1 MSGVAEAVRDTAAVP
16 AFVYDLRAFA
26 ADPAAGHATVET
38 GDAWF
43 SARRML
49 PFEGKV
55 AVAALSLDGTGQAT
69 LAYDE
74 FVFVISG
81 ALTIA
86 AATTQT
92 IAANT
97 GAMLP
102 QGLTFDWTAT
112 AGTQAIVVRYN
123 GPGGGAD
130 QPVLVDLQA
139 TLNPSNPPAADVLTS
154 DVPSCRNHTDYV
166 TPNGEFMCGVW
177 DSTPYSRRAIDYRH
191 GELMHLLA
199 GSVTFEDDHGNAA
212 TFRKDDLFIMLP
224 GARCSWLSTEDCAK
238 LWVIYRPAA

>member
-1 MSGVAEAVRDTAAVP
+1 MSGVSEAVRDAAAMP
-16 AFVYDLRAFA
+16 AFVHDLRAFA
-26 ADPAAGHATVET
+26 ADASAGEPTRET

-43 SARRML
+43 ASRRVL
-49 PFEGKV
+49 PFDGPV
-55 AVAALSLDGTGQAT
+55 AVSVMTLDGRGQVT
-69 LAYDE
+69 LGFDE
-74 FVFVISG
+74 FVFVIDG
-81 ALTIA
+81 GLTIA
-86 AATTQT
+86 AAATQE

-102 QGLTFDWTAT
+102 QGLTFDWTAQ
-112 AGTQAIVVRYN
+112 AGTRAAVVRYL

-130 QPVLVDLQA
+130 HAVPVDLDA
-139 TLNPSNPPAADVLTS
+139 TLTRSNPPAADVLTS

-191 GELMHLLA
+191 AELMHLLA
-199 GSVTFEDDHGNAA
+199 GSVTFEDDHGNKA

-238 LWVIYRPAA
+238 VWVIYRAAA